1 MENIDYEQAKEQLTK
16 IFNENIG
23 HRHIVFWYDAPKN
36 FYEDVKR
43 DSFDNVKILIYENNP
58 FTIKTILEIDDK
70 ESNYLVYVPYDKPK
84 DAENWLIDTT
94 LYSEEYYADIVAL
107 TMKKLN
113 LTSNTLRSVVE
124 RHVTFFNAQSRIDAL
139 NKIVDVNDG
148 LSVSEFEL
156 AMMSSLVKNTYNRI
170 DYILKEIIFDN
181 LEDGEKYKLLN
192 KYGFRDLFWNLISEK
207 YSYSGLE
214 NIKELR
220 QSFLLTALSK
230 KVDIKITT
238 PILKNKI
245 IQSNTEEC
253 EIFVDQI
260 LMADKRYIDL
270 DKTVWDELK
279 IGELISTKG
288 IEALKSCDTFR
299 EFDEFITK
307 SIITALANGSYDYD
321 SYLRLINDKR
331 VASRWYP
338 DFEKTYNFILELIR
352 FYKSLNIEIEE
363 NQDAEKYIHDYCKD
377 FWKVDNAYRH
387 VISTYRE
394 LEEQDDNETKLIN
407 DVDNRYESNFLNR
420 LGQAFSKSL
429 KAKEPDFSFGSVKL
443 SKDFFRSNVD
453 RGNKKKQFV
462 IISDALRYEV
472 GEDLVKAI
480 NLKDNFKGKATLD
493 YQIST
498 LPSITMFG
506 MASLLP
512 NRALSYENK
521 QVLVDGKS
529 TKSTIERNAILA
541 SRSDGYAAITYDDIY
556 KKTRDELRN
565 YMKDKSLVYIYH
577 DTIDNAG
584 EHDETNVFLSCD
596 KAIEEIVAL
605 IGKLYNTLQISN
617 YIVTSD
623 HGFVYRNKKID
634 ESSKYSNIS
643 SMGFDDF
650 SQRYIVVK
658 GQEEVNFT
666 NKFEMNYLGN
676 CNSSVIV
683 PYGYDM
689 FKKSG
694 GGIQYI
700 HGGASLQELITPII
714 TLSEMRSYVKG
725 EIAEPVKVRLKSV
738 NRRIMNKSFTLT
750 FEQCE
755 KVGDKKTEAH
765 VKVFFMD
772 EDQHVISDE
781 KVFIAN
787 KTTDNINERSID
799 MRFLLKNL
807 DYDRNKRYYLVMKN
821 ADTDELLE
829 TEIPFVI
836 DIVKFKMF

>member
-1 MENIDYEQAKEQLTK
+1 MDNIDYEQAKEQLTK
-16 IFNENIG
+16 IFNTNIG

-36 FYEDVKR
+36 FLEDVKN
-43 DSFDNVKILIYENNP
+43 DSFDNAKILIYENNP
-58 FTIKTILEIDDK
+58 FTIKTILEIEDK
-70 ESNYLVYVPYDKPK
+70 DSNYLVYVPYEKPK
-84 DAENWLIDTT
+84 AAENWLIDTT
-94 LYSEEYYADIVAL
+94 LYSEEYYADTVAL
-107 TMKKLN
+107 TMRKLN
-113 LTSNTLRSVVE
+113 LISNALRGVVE
-124 RHVTFFNAQSRIDAL
+124 RHIAFFNAQYRIDAL
-139 NKIVDVNDG
+139 GKIVDINDE
-148 LSVSEFEL
+148 LSSSELEL
-156 AMMSSLVKNTYNRI
+156 GMMSALVKNNYNRI
-170 DYILKEIIFDN
+170 DYILKEIIFDD
-181 LEDGEKYKLLN
+181 LEDGEKYKLLD
-192 KYGFRDLFWNLISEK
+192 KYGFKEFFWNLVSEK
-207 YSYSGLE
+207 YSYSGIE
-214 NIKELR
+214 SVKELR
-220 QSFLLTALSK
+220 HSFLLTALSK
-230 KVDIKITT
+230 KVDISITT

-245 IQSNTEEC
+245 IKSNTEEC

-260 LMADKRYIDL
+260 LIGDKRYIDL
-270 DKTVWDELK
+270 DKAVWDELR

-288 IEALKSCDTFR
+288 IESLKSCDTFK

-307 SIITALANGSYDYD
+307 SIITALANGSYDYEA
-321 SYLRLINDKR
+321 YLRLIKDKR
-331 VASRWYP
+331 VASKWYP
-338 DFEKTYNFILELIR
+338 DFEKIYNFILELIN
-352 FYKSLNIEIEE
+352 FYKSLNVVIED
-363 NQDAEKYIHDYCKD
+363 NQDAEKYIHEYCKEY
-377 FWKVDNAYRH
+377 WKVDSAYRH
-387 VISTYRE
+387 VISAYKD
-394 LEEQDDNETKLIN
+394 LDEQDDEETKLIN
-407 DVDNRYESNFLNR
+407 DVDNRYETNFLNR
-420 LGQAFSKSL
+420 LGPVFSKSL
-429 KAKEPDFSFGSVKL
+429 KAKEPEYSFGSVKL

-480 NLKDNFKGKATLD
+480 NSKDNFKGKAALN
-493 YQIST
+493 YQMTT

-506 MASLLP
+506 MAALLP
-512 NRALSYENK
+512 NKVLSYENK
-521 QVLVDGKS
+521 QVLVDDKS
-529 TKSTIERNAILA
+529 TRSTSDRDAILKA
-541 SRSDGYAAITYDDIY
+541 RSDGYAAIQFDEIY

-584 EHDETNVFLSCD
+584 EHDELNVFPSCD
-596 KAIEEIVAL
+596 KAVEEIVAL
-605 IGKLYNTLQISN
+605 ITKLYNTLQISN
-617 YIVTSD
+617 YIITSD
-623 HGFVYRNKKID
+623 HGFIYRNKKVE

-650 SQRYIVVK
+650 SQRYIVVN

-683 PYGYDM
+683 PYGYDL

-700 HGGASLQELITPII
+700 HGGASLQELITPVI

-725 EIAEPVKVRLKSV
+725 ETAEPVKVRLKSV
-738 NRRIMNKSFTLT
+738 SRRIMNKSFVLT

-772 EDQHVISDE
+772 ENQNVISDE

-787 KTTDNINERSID
+787 KTTDNINDRSID